1 MALTDTAVRTAKARD
16 KAVKLT
22 DGAGMYLLVQPAGAR
37 LWRFDY
43 RVHGKR
49 KTLALGA
56 YPAVSLATARDQ
68 REEARRALAAGQDPG
83 VMRKLKKRSAQLAA
97 ASTFEAVGREWVLKL
112 EREGKAPATLAKVTW
127 LLDFAY
133 PIIGRRAIAE
143 IGAPDLLE
151 VLRVQEKRGRLETAR
166 RLRSTCGQ
174 VFRYAIVTGRAERD
188 PSVDLR
194 GALTAPSVTHRAAVT
209 DPKAIGELLRA
220 IEAFSGQPATLAAL
234 RLMPLTLLR
243 PGELRRA
250 SWSEVDLDGAIW
262 RIPGE
267 RMKMRAAHLVPLSQ
281 QAIVVLRDLHLI
293 TGTRQLIF
301 PGLRGASRPMSE
313 NTINAALRRLGYA
326 KDEMTGHGFRAM
338 AATRLNEMG
347 QWNSDAIER
356 QLAHAESNKVRK
368 AYTHAAQY
376 LEERRAMLQVWAD
389 YLDVLRSQGEA
400 AFRAAASRVA

>member
-1 MALTDTAVRTAKARD
+1 M
-16 KAVKLT
+16 
-22 DGAGMYLLVQPAGAR
+22 
-37 LWRFDY
+37 
-43 RVHGKR
+43 
-49 KTLALGA
+49 
-56 YPAVSLATARDQ
+56 
-68 REEARRALAAGQDPG
+68 
-83 VMRKLKKRSAQLAA
+83 
-97 ASTFEAVGREWVLKL
+97 
-112 EREGKAPATLAKVTW
+112 
-127 LLDFAY
+127 
-133 PIIGRRAIAE
+133 
-143 IGAPDLLE
+143 
-151 VLRVQEKRGRLETAR
+151 
-166 RLRSTCGQ
+166 
-174 VFRYAIVTGRAERD
+174 
-188 PSVDLR
+188 
-194 GALTAPSVTHRAAVT
+194 T

-267 RMKMRAAHLVPLSQ
+267 RMKMRASHLVPLSR

-301 PGLRGASRPMSE
+301 PGLRGASLPMSE

-376 LEERRAMLQVWAD
+376 LDERRTMLQVWAD
-389 YLDVLRSQGEA
+389 YLDVLRDGGHAMRLPRAS
-400 AFRAAASRVA
+400 AAA